1 MQIRQETTLTA
12 EEYASTEA
20 WTEASRPDC
29 PQGCRTMMRGHGTYE
44 RKTPVVFRVRR
55 WRCAQCRIT
64 VSMLPDFAA
73 AGRPGGLQQIEDR
86 LTALAA
92 CGSLWQA
99 ARRLHPGRVEL
110 ANQVRQLRTLR
121 SRAETLLAVLAVLLP
136 DLFRGCPAELA
147 AMRDRLGTASLLA
160 DMRRRLDS
168 ERLQPVPVPVGFRRP
183 GRGDGSQTGPPTEG
197 EACFPAAA
205 GAQMAAAG
213 DSAPDRRRRSS

>member
-29 PQGCRTMMRGHGTYE
+29 PQGCRTIMRGHGTYE

-136 DLFRGCPAELA
+136 DLFRGCPAELS
-147 AMRDRLGTASLLA
+147 AMRIAVGTDSLLVG
-160 DMRRRLDS
+160 MRRRFGS
-168 ERLQPVPVPVGFRRP
+168 GQLQSLPIPVGFRRP
-183 GRGDGSQTGPPTEG
+183 GRSGKPQTGPPHT
-197 EACFPAAA
+197 
-205 GAQMAAAG
+205 
-213 DSAPDRRRRSS
+213 S